1 MPGTELTPER
11 RAELVRQ
18 LTIVGWLVL
27 GGPIGFF
34 AFQLDRVR
42 RVSEQQ
48 FATVWDQ
55 RIEVLSFLMLP
66 PNLVTLAPVA
76 AVAVTTAWLAGAD
89 PDPWLSTLVR
99 LVAGLAI
106 TLGVFG
112 ALSIVSI
119 LLRDDVGTFEFD
131 GIALRLGGIS
141 MAAGL
146 ALVCRLADRIA
157 TPE

>member
-1 MPGTELTPER
+1 M
-11 RAELVRQ
+11 
-18 LTIVGWLVL
+18 L

-106 TLGVFG
+106 TLGAFG
-112 ALSIVSI
+112 ALSTVSI

>member
-1 MPGTELTPER
+1 VPGTELTPER
-11 RAELVRQ
+11 RAHLVGQ
-18 LTIVGWLVL
+18 LTITGWLL
-27 GGPIGFF
+27 FGGPIGFF

-76 AVAVTTAWLAGAD
+76 AVALTAAWLSGTD

-99 LVAGLAI
+99 LIAGLAI
-106 TLGVFG
+106 TLAVFG

-119 LLRDDVGTFEFD
+119 LLRDDLGPFEFD
-131 GIALRLGGIS
+131 GIAIRLGGIS

-146 ALVCRLADRIA
+146 TLACRLADRL
-157 TPE
+157 TT